1 MIKSAYIH
9 IPFCRQICSYCDFC
23 KIFYNDDWVTKYL
36 DALELEIK
44 KDYKNEALD
53 TIYIGG
59 GTPSS
64 LNINQLNKL
73 FSIIKVLKLNKEYE
87 FTFECNI
94 EDITEE
100 KIKLL
105 KDNGV
110 NRLSIGIESFNDKY
124 LKFLN
129 RNYTSDIIFDRINL
143 AKKYFDNINIDLI
156 YAIPGQTID
165 ELESDLKKVK
175 QLDVNHVSCY
185 SLIIEDNTF
194 LSINGIHPIDENL
207 DSEMYEFIDNYLNNI
222 YRRYEISNYSKEG
235 YESKANLTYWNNEEY
250 YGFGL
255 SAASYINNVR
265 YINTKNLTKY
275 INNINEKEKEI
286 LTKDDKIKYEII
298 LGLRLIKGINKNKF
312 YEKYNKNIY
321 EIDNIDKLI
330 KQGYLIDDGNFIKVD
345 KKYLYVLNDILIN
358 FI

>member
-9 IPFCRQICSYCDFC
+9 IPFCKKICSYCDFC
-23 KIFYNDDWVTKYL
+23 KVIYNSNWASKYL

-44 KDYKNEALD
+44 KDYKNEILD

-64 LNINQLNKL
+64 LDIDLLNKL
-73 FSIIKVLKLNKEYE
+73 FKIIKLFKINNNYE

-94 EDITEE
+94 EDIIDE
-100 KIKLL
+100 KLQLL

-129 RNYTSDIIFDRINL
+129 RSYTSNSIVSKIKL
-143 AKKYFDNINIDLI
+143 AKKYFENINIDLI
-156 YAIPGQTID
+156 YAIPGQTIK
-165 ELESDLKKVK
+165 ELEEDLKKIK
-175 QLDVNHVSCY
+175 ELDVNHVSCY
-185 SLIIEDNTF
+185 SLIIENNTL
-194 LSINGIHPIDENL
+194 LSINNTCSIDENL
-207 DSEMYEFIDNYLNNI
+207 DSEMYDFIDKYLSDK
-222 YRRYEISNYSKEG
+222 YHRYEISNYSKEG
-235 YESKANLTYWNNEEY
+235 YESKANLTYWHNEEY

-255 SAASYINNVR
+255 SSASYIDNVR

-275 INNINEKEKEI
+275 INNINEKEKEVLNI
-286 LTKDDKIKYEII
+286 EDKIKYELI

-312 YEKYNKNIY
+312 KEKYNKDIY
-321 EIDNIDKLI
+321 EINNINKLI
-330 KQGYLIDDGNFIKVD
+330 KEGYLIDNDGFISVK